1 MFPLI
6 RLIAFSVILLAAI
19 LVSTTSSAKL
29 PVNSD
34 FASAT
39 TKTKEAN
46 AFVDRLVDDVE
57 EKIRDQFDP
66 AELPEGGFGF
76 EKKILLITVKGEM
89 KFYEGWL
96 VGLSTLHRVGTS
108 RLTKVDN
115 GERKT
120 VDVSSTLGI
129 DGLVGHYKAHAKF
142 MNLGPS
148 FEVTLSV
155 PEVTVDIAVQQQLHM
170 DGSRPVLTHFDI
182 LNVGKVDVK
191 VKGSLGLL
199 NWTVNKIVTFMAN
212 VVKNFVVRQLES
224 PIRKLI
230 SEQLTNG
237 TITLEGV

>member
-1 MFPLI
+1 MIPII
-6 RLIAFSVILLAAI
+6 RLFAFSVICLATI
-19 LVSTTSSAKL
+19 FVSTTSSAKL
-29 PVNSD
+29 PVNS
-34 FASAT
+34 ASSTT
-39 TKTKEAN
+39 TKNEAN

-76 EKKILLITVKGEM
+76 EKKILLVTIKGEM

-108 RLTKVDN
+108 RLTKVAN

-142 MNLGPS
+142 MDFGPS

-155 PEVTVDIAVQQQLHM
+155 PEVTVDIAVQQQLHIE
-170 DGSRPVLTHFDI
+170 GSRPVLTHFDI